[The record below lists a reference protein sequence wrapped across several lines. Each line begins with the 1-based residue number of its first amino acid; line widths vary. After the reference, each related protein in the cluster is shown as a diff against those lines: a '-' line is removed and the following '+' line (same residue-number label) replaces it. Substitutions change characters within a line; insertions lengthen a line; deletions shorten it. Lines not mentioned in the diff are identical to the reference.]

1 MSKKS
6 KCFYFFGGGT
16 TEGNGQQKDLLGGK
30 GANLAEMSL
39 LGLPVPPGFTIT
51 TEACR
56 LFYKNNL
63 KLPKE
68 FELETKKYIDKIEN
82 LMGAKFG
89 SEKDPLLVS
98 VRSGAKFSMP
108 GMMDSILNLGLNDKT
123 VVGLAH
129 KTGQERFALDC
140 YRRFVQMFGNVVLGI
155 DREVFEE
162 VLQQKKVEKKIKLDS
177 SLSPQDLKEVI
188 KKYKLI
194 VKKNSG
200 EELPQNPYQQLKMAR
215 DAVFKSWNN
224 PRAISYR
231 QLHRIPAD
239 LGTAVNV
246 QTMVFGNLG
255 ENSCTGAGFTR
266 NPSRGTNEFYGEY
279 LINAQGEDVVAG
291 VRTPLPISHL
301 KKDFPQIYQQLL
313 EIISQ
318 LEKHYQDM
326 QDFEFTVQEGK
337 LYILQTRVG
346 KRTTLA
352 AVKIAVDMVKE
363 KLISVKEALLRIQP
377 EQLNQLLHKRMDPKA
392 EMEVIALGLAAS
404 PGAAC
409 GKVVFTAE
417 DAVTL
422 AKNGEK
428 VILVRRE
435 TNPDDISGLAVAVG
449 ILTARGGMTSHAAV
463 VARGM
468 GIPCVAGC
476 ESIRISEEK
485 KQFFAGG
492 TIIRERELITINGE
506 SGEVILGSVPM
517 LEPELSGEFAE
528 FMQWADQ
535 TRTLKVRTNADLPK
549 DAVTA
554 LKFGAEGIGL
564 CRTEHM
570 FFAPDRVNLVQ
581 EMILAPSREE
591 REYYLEKLLP
601 LQKSDFKQIFEIM
614 QGLPVTI
621 RTLDP
626 PLHEFLPKRE
636 ELLLE
641 IQQLK
646 GQPEQADNL
655 KQKQA
660 LLARVDGL
668 TEFNPMLGHRG
679 CRLGITYP
687 EITRMQA
694 KAIFEAAGELARE
707 RKNVLPEVMI
717 PLVGTI
723 EELENQKAIVV
734 KAAEEAVKKYKI
746 KIKYSVGTMIEL
758 PRAALCADEIAREA
772 DFFSFGTNDLTQMT
786 FGYSR
791 DDANKFLPYY
801 VQKGILPD
809 DPFATLDLKGVGQ
822 LMEMAVK
829 KGRGLKKDLKI
840 GICGEHGGD
849 PKSIRFAHQIGLDYV
864 SCSPYRVPIAR
875 LAAAQ
880 AAIGEESQSSSV

>member
-255 ENSCTGAGFTR
+255 ENSCTGVGFTR

-734 KAAEEAVKKYKI
+734 KAAEEAMKKYKT
-746 KIKYSVGTMIEL
+746 K
-758 PRAALCADEIAREA
+758 
-772 DFFSFGTNDLTQMT
+772 
-786 FGYSR
+786 
-791 DDANKFLPYY
+791 
-801 VQKGILPD
+801 
-809 DPFATLDLKGVGQ
+809 LK
-822 LMEMAVK
+822 
-829 KGRGLKKDLKI
+829 
-840 GICGEHGGD
+840 
-849 PKSIRFAHQIGLDYV
+849 
-864 SCSPYRVPIAR
+864 
-875 LAAAQ
+875 
-880 AAIGEESQSSSV
+880 

>member
-1 MSKKS
+1 M
-6 KCFYFFGGGT
+6 
-16 TEGNGQQKDLLGGK
+16 
-30 GANLAEMSL
+30 
-39 LGLPVPPGFTIT
+39 
-51 TEACR
+51 
-56 LFYKNNL
+56 
-63 KLPKE
+63 
-68 FELETKKYIDKIEN
+68 
-82 LMGAKFG
+82 
-89 SEKDPLLVS
+89 
-98 VRSGAKFSMP
+98 
-108 GMMDSILNLGLNDKT
+108 
-123 VVGLAH
+123 
-129 KTGQERFALDC
+129 
-140 YRRFVQMFGNVVLGI
+140 
-155 DREVFEE
+155 
-162 VLQQKKVEKKIKLDS
+162 
-177 SLSPQDLKEVI
+177 
-188 KKYKLI
+188 
-194 VKKNSG
+194 
-200 EELPQNPYQQLKMAR
+200 
-215 DAVFKSWNN
+215 
-224 PRAISYR
+224 
-231 QLHRIPAD
+231 
-239 LGTAVNV
+239 
-246 QTMVFGNLG
+246 
-255 ENSCTGAGFTR
+255 
-266 NPSRGTNEFYGEY
+266 
-279 LINAQGEDVVAG
+279 
-291 VRTPLPISHL
+291 
-301 KKDFPQIYQQLL
+301 
-313 EIISQ
+313 
-318 LEKHYQDM
+318 
-326 QDFEFTVQEGK
+326 
-337 LYILQTRVG
+337 
-346 KRTTLA
+346 
-352 AVKIAVDMVKE
+352 
-363 KLISVKEALLRIQP
+363 
-377 EQLNQLLHKRMDPKA
+377 
-392 EMEVIALGLAAS
+392 
-404 PGAAC
+404 
-409 GKVVFTAE
+409 
-417 DAVTL
+417 
-422 AKNGEK
+422 
-428 VILVRRE
+428 
-435 TNPDDISGLAVAVG
+435 
-449 ILTARGGMTSHAAV
+449 
-463 VARGM
+463 
-468 GIPCVAGC
+468 AGC